1 MYKYT
6 CTRLLSHNLCCR
18 VLAGL
23 HKATKRR
30 YSCIV
35 SVYYDYTIV
44 PCSVWDC
51 LVDCLRFTLVESAKV
66 CYARLGLHVTCIHA
80 FTINWHFKL
89 KLCTLSLDIILSPC

>member
-1 MYKYT
+1 M
-6 CTRLLSHNLCCR
+6 LCR

-44 PCSVWDC
+44 PCSVRDC
-51 LVDCLRFTLVESAKV
+51 LVDWAIPVNEDKPPVEEDDFE
-66 CYARLGLHVTCIHA
+66 LI
-80 FTINWHFKL
+80 
-89 KLCTLSLDIILSPC
+89 SLDSN